1 MGTARSG
8 DSELIRVTLID
19 YFSSEVLVD
28 RLVYPDVAMEHYN
41 TRFSGVT
48 RRDMEIARASG
59 QCLMGKRRARDS
71 VWKFVGPHTVVV
83 GHSAHNDLTAMR
95 WIHTVVVDTWLVESE
110 NKKAREVKA
119 EVAVQVEAER
129 GGKEQEMPQTQSS
142 QIECVDEAREVQ
154 EQKKRPKKRV
164 KGSGTLSLKTLT
176 WKRLKREIQTAGRK
190 GHDSLEDAIAT
201 RDLAH
206 WNVQNRIL
214 ETGQ

>member
-1 MGTARSG
+1 MGTAKSG

-28 RLVYPDVAMEHYN
+28 KLVYPDVAMEHYN

-48 RRDMEIARASG
+48 RKDMENARRSG
-59 QCLMGKRRARDS
+59 QCLMGKKRAREAI
-71 VWKFVGPHTVVV
+71 WKFVGPHTIVV

-95 WIHTVVVDTWLVESE
+95 WTHNVVVDTWLVESE
-110 NKKAREVKA
+110 NKKAKEVEANAKA
-119 EVAVQVEAER
+119 ER
-129 GGKEQEMPQTQSS
+129 DRKEQEVSQTQSS
-142 QIECVDEAREVQ
+142 PSEDLDKVQ
-154 EQKKRPKKRV
+154 EAQQHKESPKKKV

-176 WKRLKREIQTAGRK
+176 WERLRREIQTAGRK

-206 WNVQNRIL
+206 WNVLTNC
-214 ETGQ
+214 